1 MSIFSRMSDII
12 NSNLNALLDKAED
25 PEKMVRLIIQEMEE
39 TLVEVRSTSARA
51 IADRKDLER
60 RRESLAADAREWE
73 RKAEVAIS
81 KDRDDLAK
89 VLDQLEIKFP
99 QMMFCAYLGQ
109 LPENLSIAELGFWL
123 LNHGEVAGGEAS
135 RPNENGV
142 LLVMDLAS
150 RQIGLSLGYFAEAL
164 ISEQDAYRALCH
176 ARPDLLEGDY
186 GAALA
191 KVFGQLGRVLL
202 KQGRRWLREQ
212 KKAAVAAQKAAKVL
226 TPASFETV
234 EEPVQSYSH
243 RAHDEVRRSA

>member
-1 MSIFSRMSDII
+1 VDHEAHRCYSCGYSEHDASLQYGGNYVGLQRIHDAAHC
-12 NSNLNALLDKAED
+12 L
-25 PEKMVRLIIQEMEE
+25 
-39 TLVEVRSTSARA
+39 
-51 IADRKDLER
+51 RKQ
-60 RRESLAADAREWE
+60 
-73 RKAEVAIS
+73 
-81 KDRDDLAK
+81 DRDDLAK